1 LVTENVVLGV
11 DVGGTNVKA
20 GLVMEDGTI
29 VTTMSWPTESE
40 KGFLYFSRTLYQ
52 HMQEM
57 ASLANLPVG
66 NLQAVGIGL
75 PGFLDLEN
83 GILKRAVNLKWPL
96 DVPVTGT
103 LQEVFGVPV
112 CMDNDGNLAALG
124 EVWIGAG
131 TGSKSALCVTIG
143 TGVGGGIV
151 LDGHV
156 YRGVSTMAGEIGH
169 LPMKPDGE
177 LCNCGKRGCLETL
190 ASATALA
197 RMGERAGLKSFEGA
211 DSPVTAK
218 DVFRHV
224 NQGNPIAREIVN
236 QMVDWL
242 ARGLAQ
248 AANLLNPDVIVIG
261 GGVVQ
266 AGEALFNPLVQ
277 AFAQMA
283 LPLVADSCKLVSA
296 KLGTHAGMLGAA
308 RLGWQHGFKNA

>member
-1 LVTENVVLGV
+1 
-11 DVGGTNVKA
+11 
-20 GLVMEDGTI
+20 M
-29 VTTMSWPTESE
+29 VTTMSWPTESD
-40 KGFLYFSRTLYQ
+40 KGFTYFSQTLRQ
-52 HMQEM
+52 HMEEM
-57 ASLANLPVG
+57 ASTAGLETE
-66 NLQAVGIGL
+66 NLQAVGVGL
-75 PGFLDLEN
+75 PGFLDLEA

-96 DVPVTGT
+96 DLPVVDT

-131 TGSKSALCVTIG
+131 IGSKSALCVTIG

-169 LPMKPDGE
+169 LPMKPGGE
-177 LCNCGKRGCLETL
+177 PCNCGKHGCLETL

-197 RMGERAGLKSFEGA
+197 RMGSRAGLKSFRG
-211 DSPVTAK
+211 DDIPVTAE

-224 NQGNPIAREIVN
+224 NLGNQAAIQIVDD
-236 QMVDWL
+236 MVDWL

-266 AGEALFNPLVQ
+266 AGDALFTPLIR
-277 AFAQMA
+277 AFRQMA
-283 LPLVADSCKLVSA
+283 LPRVADSCRLVPA

-308 RLGWQHGFKNA
+308 RLAWQFGHEKA